1 MTDLVSIAT
10 YDKIISFS
18 EHATNKFLMG
28 KISYEQFCNI
38 EMMDLGYNP
47 NNPKE
52 VEEYLNC
59 IENLKDELI
68 DIIFVTCLQC
78 NAEHPVTHMGWEKI
92 LCLDC
97 NSEIVNPEKEV

>member
-10 YDKIISFS
+10 YDKIVSFS
-18 EHATNKFLMG
+18 EHATNKFQTG

-52 VEEYLNC
+52 VEEYLNF
-59 IENLKDELI
+59 IDDLKDELRTPGYPHG
-68 DIIFVTCLQC
+68 V
-78 NAEHPVTHMGWEKI
+78 GK
-92 LCLDC
+92 
-97 NSEIVNPEKEV
+97 NSLLRL